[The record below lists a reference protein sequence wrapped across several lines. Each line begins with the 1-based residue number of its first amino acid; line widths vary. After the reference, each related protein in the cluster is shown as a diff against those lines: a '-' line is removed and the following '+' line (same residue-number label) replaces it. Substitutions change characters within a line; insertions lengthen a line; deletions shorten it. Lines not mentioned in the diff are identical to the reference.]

1 MDAIYKKDVV
11 IFNNNFYEQEIMQ
24 VLGSKY
30 DLSHIHLKLSLVHVL
45 LKSIG
50 GGGEGSIYSGTLKM
64 VFIVSYSTK
73 ILYCTFQFIVPIYV
87 S

>member
-30 DLSHIHLKLSLVHVL
+30 DLSHVPALTLGVPTSHFLPRSLPAHTELATEGVL
-45 LKSIG
+45 ALAS
-50 GGGEGSIYSGTLKM
+50 
-64 VFIVSYSTK
+64 VFPVAPGVVAI
-73 ILYCTFQFIVPIYV
+73 
-87 S
+87 